1 MPASIHT
8 TAEGSAPSSRRRW
21 PLLLIGAAAGTATWS
36 GWVGLGQLT
45 GFGVVHPLP
54 GIWDGATLNTAITLP
69 IGVEAYA
76 VYALSVATDTR
87 PLTTT
92 GRRYAW
98 ASSAGALILGM
109 AGQIAYHLMD
119 AKAVGA
125 APWWIVAMV
134 SCLPVLVLGAA
145 SLLWHLTAKDP
156 EPEVTPTQTVPA
168 PDNRVLVPAVLGPA
182 PRVPAPG
189 VLTPGVLGPAP
200 VGPKH
205 LTPGPEVTASIP
217 TSAPA
222 VVPKNGVAVP
232 APAPGRPVPPTPPS
246 TASAADDTEIVA
258 QIVASGTVPSIREI
272 KATYRIGGTRAVR
285 IRTAAQANLISAEPP
300 GQQPQPVDNSTAR
313 TEPKQPN
320 DSTTTEQNHQNS
332 TTEDLFTRTAAD
344 QTQKSSTG
352 IRTKDEEESHTGI
365 TDRVGQARSTQEW
378 PTVEFPTSVAEFLPI
393 PTTSGGTS

>member
-8 TAEGSAPSSRRRW
+8 REQTLVSGHRRRW

-87 PLTTT
+87 PLTTV

-98 ASSAGALILGM
+98 ASAGAALMLGM

-145 SLLWHLTAKDP
+145 SLLWHLTAKDA
-156 EPEVTPTQTVPA
+156 EPERQPGVDADEPVSVSVAVTSPVPGSGLVGVVAAAGPSTGAGRVRALAGPTLDDKTRANGYTLTPVPGTPVTP
-168 PDNRVLVPAVLGPA
+168 NRS
-182 PRVPAPG
+182 
-189 VLTPGVLGPAP
+189 T
-200 VGPKH
+200 
-205 LTPGPEVTASIP
+205 TASSV
-217 TSAPA
+217 SAGSGDLGTDEQILA
-222 VVPKNGVAVP
+222 
-232 APAPGRPVPPTPPS
+232 
-246 TASAADDTEIVA
+246 EI
-258 QIVASGTVPSIREI
+258 SGEPPSIRALMRTYGI
-272 KATYRIGGTRAVR
+272 GQARATRLHRAAS
-285 IRTAAQANLISAEPP
+285 RTAAEKAQTSSAP
-300 GQQPQPVDNSTAR
+300 AR
-313 TEPKQPN
+313 TEPNRQRDRSQQDHPR
-320 DSTTTEQNHQNS
+320 Q
-332 TTEDLFTRTAAD
+332 A
-344 QTQKSSTG
+344 TQKKG
-352 IRTKDEEESHTGI
+352 
-365 TDRVGQARSTQEW
+365 
-378 PTVEFPTSVAEFLPI
+378 PT
-393 PTTSGGTS
+393 